1 MTELEFSLIA
11 ADPNPPEA
19 LLAALNDFE
28 AQRKIHVRVR
38 VFSWGTAWP
47 ELVKVALYKSGPDVS
62 VIGTTWVDSFTS
74 MSALRPFSRNEIA
87 AMGGPSTFLPA
98 AWASGSPPNRQQ
110 VWSIPWTADTRA
122 IYYRR
127 DLLRQAGVDEQ
138 TAFQSPEQLAQTLQR
153 LQESGAPIPWLMP
166 TAQTADALHT
176 LASWVWGAGGHFTS
190 DDGRYTRFNE
200 PEARAGIGAY
210 FGLRRYLVPAARNL
224 TDHQADRMFCDGKAA
239 AVVGGNG
246 VLHSIRHQDAAPEV
260 IADTGMALVPG
271 IPFVGGSNLAIW
283 EHSRRAKEALELV
296 RFLSSRPVQADTVP
310 QAGLLPV
317 RLDVLNDPPFTT
329 DPLYQVVSQ
338 SLKTGR
344 GLRATYLWGLAE
356 SKLVAALS
364 ELWSD
369 TFAAETPDQESIIA
383 NRLEPLARMLDRTL
397 SGKSS
402 TQA

>member
-1 MTELEFSLIA
+1 MIELEFSLIA
-11 ADPNPPEA
+11 AGPNPPEA
-19 LLAALNDFE
+19 LLAALNEFE
-28 AQRKIHVRVR
+28 TQRKIRVRVR

-62 VIGTTWVDSFTS
+62 EIGTTWVDSFTS

-98 AWASGSPPNRQQ
+98 SWASGSPPNRQEM
-110 VWSIPWTADTRA
+110 WSIPWMADTRA

-127 DLLRQAGVDEQ
+127 DLLRQAGIDEQ
-138 TAFQSPEQLAQTLQR
+138 AAFQSPEQLAQTLHR
-153 LQESGAPIPWLMP
+153 LQESGADIPWLMP
-166 TAQTADALHT
+166 TAQTADTLHT
-176 LASWVWGAGGHFTS
+176 LASWVWGSGGHFTS
-190 DDGRYTRFNE
+190 DDGRSTRFNE
-200 PEARAGIGAY
+200 PEARAGIRAY
-210 FGLRRYLVPAARNL
+210 FGLHRYLVPSARNL
-224 TDHQADRMFCDGKAA
+224 TDHQANRMFCDGKAA
-239 AVVGGNG
+239 ALVGGYW
-246 VLHSIRHQDAAPEV
+246 VLHNIHRQDAAPEV
-260 IADTGMALVPG
+260 IANTGMALVPG
-271 IPFVGGSNLAIW
+271 IPFVGGSTLAIW
-283 EHSRRAKEALELV
+283 EHSRHAKEALELV
-296 RFLSSRPVQADTVP
+296 RFLSSRPVQASAVL

-356 SKLVAALS
+356 GKLVAALS

-369 TFAAETPDQESIIA
+369 TFAAGTSDETIIA
-383 NRLEPLARMLDRTL
+383 NHLEPLAHMLDRIL

-402 TQA
+402 TQG